1 MEKDTWKDFFKRQ
14 VGTGKFWKKLLGD
27 EFERRSFLDRSDAV
41 FIYEK
46 AQADAYENVMSKL
59 KDKINETEMNEIQS
73 LIDELW
79 ENTDD
84 SALGMNMNWKD

>member
-73 LIDELW
+73 LIGELW